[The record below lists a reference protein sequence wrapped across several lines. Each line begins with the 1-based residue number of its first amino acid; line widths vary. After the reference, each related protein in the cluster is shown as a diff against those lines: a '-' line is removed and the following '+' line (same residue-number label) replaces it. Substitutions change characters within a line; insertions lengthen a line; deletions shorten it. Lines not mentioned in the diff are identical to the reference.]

1 VILFEEVK
9 YMNDRFWKIVSRV
22 IVVILGSSLGYYLL
36 PFIWRLLNINIQVFY
51 NPIVNLVLGAIILYL
66 IYWLTQPLLLR
77 SIRNVEKDLRKLSIE
92 KVIIS
97 GLGVIL
103 GLVLAWLIN
112 IPLVAIGW
120 PFISNILPIVVT
132 IVLGLS
138 GFYIFSNKSAE
149 IMDLATRLPQVRRT
163 EVTDGKSTVDP
174 QATAVETGT
183 ATAEVSTQDRYTEA
197 LLAMKPAAVD
207 DYQPYKILDTS
218 VIIDGRILDVLKAG
232 FIEGVIVVPNFV
244 LKELQYIADSADSV
258 KRVRGRRGL
267 DILNQIQA
275 LDDVTVDFYAGD
287 FEDESEVDLKLL
299 LLAKEV
305 NGVVVT
311 NDYNLNKV
319 SQFHKIKVL
328 NINELANSLKSVVI
342 PGEMLTVHIVKAG
355 TERQQGVAYMD
366 DGTMIVVEEGK
377 HHIDESLRV
386 EITSAIQTNAGRM
399 VFAKIAD

>member
-1 VILFEEVK
+1 
-9 YMNDRFWKIVSRV
+9 MNKMNERFWKILSRV
-22 IVVILGSSLGYYLL
+22 LTVILGSSIGYYVLPLL
-36 PFIWRLLNINIQVFY
+36 WDMININFSFFY
-51 NPIVNLVLGAIILYL
+51 YPLFNIVLGAIILFL
-66 IYWLTQPLLLR
+66 IYGLTQPLLMR
-77 SIRNVEKDLRKLSIE
+77 FIHNIERDMRQLSIE
-92 KVIIS
+92 KVLVSAI
-97 GLGVIL
+97 GVII

-120 PFISNILPIVVT
+120 PFISNILPIVLT
-132 IVLGLS
+132 IVLGVL

-149 IMDLATRLPQVRRT
+149 IMEMLTRIPQGRRSESMDTAITEDVQSDEETHESDLSTHSEGLDMY
-163 EVTDGKSTVDP
+163 TD
-174 QATAVETGT
+174 
-183 ATAEVSTQDRYTEA
+183 A
-197 LLAMKPAAVD
+197 LLSLRQAAD
-207 DYQPYKILDTS
+207 EAYQPYKILDTS

-244 LKELQYIADSADSV
+244 LKELQYIADSADSL

-275 LDDVTVDFYAGD
+275 LDDVIVDFYAGD
-287 FEDESEVDLKLL
+287 FGDEPEVDLKLL
-299 LLAKEV
+299 RLAKLV
-305 NGVVVT
+305 DGVVVT

-328 NINELANSLKSVVI
+328 NINELANSVKSVVI
-342 PGEMLTVHIVKAG
+342 PGETISVHIVKAG

-377 HHIDESLRV
+377 HHIDETLSV

>member
-1 VILFEEVK
+1 
-9 YMNDRFWKIVSRV
+9 MNERFWKILSRV
-22 IVVILGSSLGYYLL
+22 LTVILGSSIGYYVLPLL
-36 PFIWRLLNINIQVFY
+36 WDMININFSFFY
-51 NPIVNLVLGAIILYL
+51 YPLFNIVLGAIILFL
-66 IYWLTQPLLLR
+66 IYGLTQPLLMR
-77 SIRNVEKDLRKLSIE
+77 FIHNIERDMRQLSIE
-92 KVIIS
+92 KVLVSAI
-97 GLGVIL
+97 GVII

-120 PFISNILPIVVT
+120 PFISNILPIVLT
-132 IVLGLS
+132 IVLGVL

-149 IMDLATRLPQVRRT
+149 IMEMLTRIPQGRRSESMDTAITEDVQSDEETHESDLSTHSEGLDMY
-163 EVTDGKSTVDP
+163 TD
-174 QATAVETGT
+174 
-183 ATAEVSTQDRYTEA
+183 A
-197 LLAMKPAAVD
+197 LLSLRQAAD
-207 DYQPYKILDTS
+207 EAYQPYKILDTS

-244 LKELQYIADSADSV
+244 LKELQYIADSADSL

-275 LDDVTVDFYAGD
+275 LDDVIVDFYAGD
-287 FEDESEVDLKLL
+287 FDDEPEVDLKLL
-299 LLAKEV
+299 RLAKLV
-305 NGVVVT
+305 DGVVVT

-328 NINELANSLKSVVI
+328 NINELANSVKSVVI
-342 PGEMLTVHIVKAG
+342 PGETISVHIVKAG

-377 HHIDESLRV
+377 HHIDETLSV

>member
-1 VILFEEVK
+1 
-9 YMNDRFWKIVSRV
+9 MNERFWKILSRV
-22 IVVILGSSLGYYLL
+22 LIVILGSSIGYYVLPLL
-36 PFIWRLLNINIQVFY
+36 WDMININISFFY
-51 NPIVNLVLGAIILYL
+51 YPLFNIVLGAIILFL
-66 IYWLTQPLLLR
+66 IYGLTQPLLMR
-77 SIRNVEKDLRKLSIE
+77 FFRNIERDMRQLSIE
-92 KVIIS
+92 KVLVS
-97 GLGVIL
+97 AVGVII

-120 PFISNILPIVVT
+120 PFISNILPIVLT
-132 IVLGLS
+132 IVLGVL

-149 IMDLATRLPQVRRT
+149 IMEMLTRFPQVRRSEST
-163 EVTDGKSTVDP
+163 NTAIAEDVQSDKETQESNISTPSEGLDIYTD
-174 QATAVETGT
+174 
-183 ATAEVSTQDRYTEA
+183 A
-197 LLAMKPAAVD
+197 LLSLRQAAD
-207 DYQPYKILDTS
+207 EAYQPYKILDTS

-244 LKELQYIADSADSV
+244 LKELQYIADSADSL

-275 LDDVTVDFYAGD
+275 LDDVVVDFYAGD
-287 FEDESEVDLKLL
+287 FDDESEVDLKLL
-299 LLAKEV
+299 RLAKLV
-305 NGVVVT
+305 DGVVVT

-342 PGEMLTVHIVKAG
+342 PGETISVHIVKAG

-377 HHIDESLRV
+377 HHIDETLSV

>member
-1 VILFEEVK
+1 
-9 YMNDRFWKIVSRV
+9 MNERFWKILSRV
-22 IVVILGSSLGYYLL
+22 LIVILGSSIGYYVLPLL
-36 PFIWRLLNINIQVFY
+36 WDMVNINISFFY
-51 NPIVNLVLGAIILYL
+51 HPLFNIVLGAIILFL
-66 IYWLTQPLLLR
+66 IYGLTQPLLMR
-77 SIRNVEKDLRKLSIE
+77 FIRNIERDMRQLSIE
-92 KVIIS
+92 KVLVS
-97 GLGVIL
+97 AVGVII

-120 PFISNILPIVVT
+120 PFISNILPIVLT
-132 IVLGLS
+132 IVLGVL

-149 IMDLATRLPQVRRT
+149 IMEMLTRFPQVRRSESTDTAIT
-163 EVTDGKSTVDP
+163 EDMQSDKEAHESDLSTHSEGLDMYTD
-174 QATAVETGT
+174 
-183 ATAEVSTQDRYTEA
+183 A
-197 LLAMKPAAVD
+197 LLSLRQAAD
-207 DYQPYKILDTS
+207 EAYQPYKILDTS

-244 LKELQYIADSADSV
+244 LKELQYIADSADSL

-275 LDDVTVDFYAGD
+275 LDDVIVDFYAGD
-287 FEDESEVDLKLL
+287 FDDESEVDLKLL
-299 LLAKEV
+299 RLAKLV
-305 NGVVVT
+305 DGVVVT

-342 PGEMLTVHIVKAG
+342 PGETISVHIVKAG

-377 HHIDESLRV
+377 HHIDETLSV

>member
-1 VILFEEVK
+1 
-9 YMNDRFWKIVSRV
+9 MNERFWKILSRV
-22 IVVILGSSLGYYLL
+22 LIVILGSSIGYYVLPLL
-36 PFIWRLLNINIQVFY
+36 WDMVNINISFFY
-51 NPIVNLVLGAIILYL
+51 HPLFNIVLGAIILFL
-66 IYWLTQPLLLR
+66 IYGLTQPLLIR
-77 SIRNVEKDLRKLSIE
+77 FIRNIERDMRQLSIE
-92 KVIIS
+92 KVLVS
-97 GLGVIL
+97 AVGVII

-120 PFISNILPIVVT
+120 PFISNILPIVLT
-132 IVLGLS
+132 IVLGVL

-149 IMDLATRLPQVRRT
+149 IMEMLTRFPQVRRSESTDTAIT
-163 EVTDGKSTVDP
+163 EDVQSDKETHESDLSTHSEGHDMYTD
-174 QATAVETGT
+174 
-183 ATAEVSTQDRYTEA
+183 A
-197 LLAMKPAAVD
+197 LLSLRQAAD
-207 DYQPYKILDTS
+207 EAYQPYKILDTS

-244 LKELQYIADSADSV
+244 LKELQYIADSADSL

-275 LDDVTVDFYAGD
+275 LDDVIVDFYAGD
-287 FEDESEVDLKLL
+287 FDDESEVDLKLL
-299 LLAKEV
+299 RLAKLV
-305 NGVVVT
+305 DGVVVT

-342 PGEMLTVHIVKAG
+342 PGETISVHIVKAG

-377 HHIDESLRV
+377 HHIDETLSV

>member
-1 VILFEEVK
+1 
-9 YMNDRFWKIVSRV
+9 MNKMNERFWKILSRV
-22 IVVILGSSLGYYLL
+22 LIVILGSSIGYYVLPLL
-36 PFIWRLLNINIQVFY
+36 WDMVNINISFFY
-51 NPIVNLVLGAIILYL
+51 QPLFNIVLGAIILFL
-66 IYWLTQPLLLR
+66 IYGLTQPLLMR
-77 SIRNVEKDLRKLSIE
+77 FIRNIERDMRQLSIE
-92 KVIIS
+92 KVLVS
-97 GLGVIL
+97 AVGVII

-120 PFISNILPIVVT
+120 PFISNILPIVLT
-132 IVLGLS
+132 IVLGVL

-149 IMDLATRLPQVRRT
+149 IMEMLTRFPQVRRS
-163 EVTDGKSTVDP
+163 ESTDTAITDDTQSDKEAHESDLSTHSEGHDM
-174 QATAVETGT
+174 
-183 ATAEVSTQDRYTEA
+183 YTDA
-197 LLAMKPAAVD
+197 LLSLRQAAD
-207 DYQPYKILDTS
+207 EAYQPYKILDTS

-244 LKELQYIADSADSV
+244 LKELQYIADSADSL

-275 LDDVTVDFYAGD
+275 LDDVIVDFYAGD
-287 FEDESEVDLKLL
+287 FDDESEVDLKLL
-299 LLAKEV
+299 RLAKLV
-305 NGVVVT
+305 DGVVVT

-342 PGEMLTVHIVKAG
+342 PGETISVHIVKAG

-377 HHIDESLRV
+377 HHIDETLSV

>member
-1 VILFEEVK
+1 
-9 YMNDRFWKIVSRV
+9 MNERFWKILSRV
-22 IVVILGSSLGYYLL
+22 LIVILGSSIGYYVLPLL
-36 PFIWRLLNINIQVFY
+36 WDMVNINISFFY
-51 NPIVNLVLGAIILYL
+51 HPLFNIVLGAIILFL
-66 IYWLTQPLLLR
+66 IYGLTQPLLMR
-77 SIRNVEKDLRKLSIE
+77 FIRNIERDMRQLSIE
-92 KVIIS
+92 KVLVSAI
-97 GLGVIL
+97 GVII

-120 PFISNILPIVVT
+120 PFISNILPIVLT
-132 IVLGLS
+132 IVLGVL

-149 IMDLATRLPQVRRT
+149 IMEMLTRFPQVRRSESTDTAIT
-163 EVTDGKSTVDP
+163 EDMQSDKEAHESDLSTHSEGLDMYTD
-174 QATAVETGT
+174 
-183 ATAEVSTQDRYTEA
+183 A
-197 LLAMKPAAVD
+197 LLSLRQAAD
-207 DYQPYKILDTS
+207 EAYQPYKILDTS

-244 LKELQYIADSADSV
+244 LKELQYIADSADSL

-275 LDDVTVDFYAGD
+275 LDDVIVDFYAGD
-287 FEDESEVDLKLL
+287 FDDESEVDLKLL
-299 LLAKEV
+299 RLAKLV
-305 NGVVVT
+305 DGVVVT

-342 PGEMLTVHIVKAG
+342 PGETISVHIVKAG

-377 HHIDESLRV
+377 HHIDETLSV

>member
-1 VILFEEVK
+1 
-9 YMNDRFWKIVSRV
+9 MNKMNERFWKILSRV
-22 IVVILGSSLGYYLL
+22 LIVILGSSIGYYVLPLL
-36 PFIWRLLNINIQVFY
+36 WDMVNINISFFY
-51 NPIVNLVLGAIILYL
+51 HPLFNIVLGAIILFL
-66 IYWLTQPLLLR
+66 IYGLTQPLLMR
-77 SIRNVEKDLRKLSIE
+77 FIRNIERDMRQLSIE
-92 KVIIS
+92 KVLVS
-97 GLGVIL
+97 AVGVII

-120 PFISNILPIVVT
+120 PFISNILPIVLT
-132 IVLGLS
+132 IVLGVL

-149 IMDLATRLPQVRRT
+149 IMEMLTRFPQVRRS
-163 EVTDGKSTVDP
+163 ESTDTAITDDTQSDKEAHESDLSTHSEGHDM
-174 QATAVETGT
+174 
-183 ATAEVSTQDRYTEA
+183 YTDA
-197 LLAMKPAAVD
+197 LLSLRQAAD
-207 DYQPYKILDTS
+207 EAYQPYKILDTS

-244 LKELQYIADSADSV
+244 LKELQYIADSADSL

-275 LDDVTVDFYAGD
+275 LDDVVVDFYAGD
-287 FEDESEVDLKLL
+287 FDDESEVDLKLL
-299 LLAKEV
+299 RLAKLV
-305 NGVVVT
+305 DGVVVT

-342 PGEMLTVHIVKAG
+342 PGETISVHIVKAG

-377 HHIDESLRV
+377 HHIDETLSV

>member
-1 VILFEEVK
+1 
-9 YMNDRFWKIVSRV
+9 MNERFWKILSRV
-22 IVVILGSSLGYYLL
+22 LIVILGSSIGYYVLPLL
-36 PFIWRLLNINIQVFY
+36 WDMVNINISFFY
-51 NPIVNLVLGAIILYL
+51 HPLFNIVLGAIILFL
-66 IYWLTQPLLLR
+66 IYGLTQPLLMR
-77 SIRNVEKDLRKLSIE
+77 FIRNIERDMRQLSIE
-92 KVIIS
+92 KVLVS
-97 GLGVIL
+97 AVGVII

-120 PFISNILPIVVT
+120 PFISNILPIVLT
-132 IVLGLS
+132 IVLGVL

-149 IMDLATRLPQVRRT
+149 IMEMITRFPQVRRSESTDTAIT
-163 EVTDGKSTVDP
+163 EDVQSDKETHESDLSTHSEGLDMYTD
-174 QATAVETGT
+174 
-183 ATAEVSTQDRYTEA
+183 A
-197 LLAMKPAAVD
+197 LLSLRQAAD
-207 DYQPYKILDTS
+207 EAYQPYKILDTS

-244 LKELQYIADSADSV
+244 LKELQYIADSADSL

-275 LDDVTVDFYAGD
+275 LDDVIVDFYAGD
-287 FEDESEVDLKLL
+287 FDDESEVDLKLL
-299 LLAKEV
+299 RLAKLV
-305 NGVVVT
+305 DGVVVT

-342 PGEMLTVHIVKAG
+342 PGETISVHIVKAG

-377 HHIDESLRV
+377 HHIDETLSV

>member
-1 VILFEEVK
+1 
-9 YMNDRFWKIVSRV
+9 MNERFWKILSRV
-22 IVVILGSSLGYYLL
+22 LIVILGSSIGYYVLPLL
-36 PFIWRLLNINIQVFY
+36 WDMININISFFY
-51 NPIVNLVLGAIILYL
+51 HPLFNIVLGAIILFL
-66 IYWLTQPLLLR
+66 IYGLTQPLLMR
-77 SIRNVEKDLRKLSIE
+77 FIRNIERDMRQLSIE
-92 KVIIS
+92 KVLVS
-97 GLGVIL
+97 AVGVII

-120 PFISNILPIVVT
+120 PFISNILPIVLT
-132 IVLGLS
+132 IVLGVL

-149 IMDLATRLPQVRRT
+149 IMEMLTRFPQVRRS
-163 EVTDGKSTVDP
+163 ESTDTAITDDTQSDKEAHESDLSTHSEGHDM
-174 QATAVETGT
+174 
-183 ATAEVSTQDRYTEA
+183 YTDA
-197 LLAMKPAAVD
+197 LLSLRQAAD
-207 DYQPYKILDTS
+207 EAYQPYKILDTS

-244 LKELQYIADSADSV
+244 LKELQYIADSADSL

-275 LDDVTVDFYAGD
+275 LDDVVVDFYAGD
-287 FEDESEVDLKLL
+287 FDDESEVDLKLL
-299 LLAKEV
+299 RLAKLV
-305 NGVVVT
+305 DGVVVT

-342 PGEMLTVHIVKAG
+342 PGETISVHIVKAG

-377 HHIDESLRV
+377 HHIDETLSV

>member
-1 VILFEEVK
+1 
-9 YMNDRFWKIVSRV
+9 MNKMNERFWKILSRV
-22 IVVILGSSLGYYLL
+22 LTVILGSSIGYYVLPLL
-36 PFIWRLLNINIQVFY
+36 WDMININISFFY
-51 NPIVNLVLGAIILYL
+51 SPLFNIVLGAIILFL
-66 IYWLTQPLLLR
+66 IYGLTQPLLMR
-77 SIRNVEKDLRKLSIE
+77 FIRNIERDMRQLSIE
-92 KVIIS
+92 KVLVS
-97 GLGVIL
+97 AVGVII

-120 PFISNILPIVVT
+120 PFISNILPIVLT
-132 IVLGLS
+132 IVLGVL
-138 GFYIFSNKSAE
+138 GFYIFSNKSVE
-149 IMDLATRLPQVRRT
+149 IMEMLTRFPQVRRSESADTAIT
-163 EVTDGKSTVDP
+163 EDVQLDKETRESDLSTHSEDL
-174 QATAVETGT
+174 
-183 ATAEVSTQDRYTEA
+183 DMYMDA
-197 LLAMKPAAVD
+197 LLSLRQAAD
-207 DYQPYKILDTS
+207 EAYQPYKILDTS

-244 LKELQYIADSADSV
+244 LKELQYIADSADSL

-275 LDDVTVDFYAGD
+275 LDDVIVDFYTGD
-287 FEDESEVDLKLL
+287 FDDEPEVDLKLL
-299 LLAKEV
+299 RLAKLV
-305 NGVVVT
+305 DGVVVT

-328 NINELANSLKSVVI
+328 NINELANSVKSVVI
-342 PGEMLTVHIVKAG
+342 PGETISVHIVKAG

-377 HHIDESLRV
+377 HHIDETLSV

>member
-1 VILFEEVK
+1 L
-9 YMNDRFWKIVSRV
+9 SRV
-22 IVVILGSSLGYYLL
+22 LIVILGSSIGYYVLPLL
-36 PFIWRLLNINIQVFY
+36 WDMININISFFY
-51 NPIVNLVLGAIILYL
+51 YPLFNIVLGAIILFL
-66 IYWLTQPLLLR
+66 IYGLTQPLLMR
-77 SIRNVEKDLRKLSIE
+77 FIRNIERDMRQLSIE
-92 KVIIS
+92 KVLVSAI
-97 GLGVIL
+97 GVII

-120 PFISNILPIVVT
+120 PFISNILPIVLT
-132 IVLGLS
+132 IVLGVL

-149 IMDLATRLPQVRRT
+149 IMEMLTRFPQVRRSESTDTAIT
-163 EVTDGKSTVDP
+163 EDMQSDKEAHESDLSTHSEGLDMYTD
-174 QATAVETGT
+174 
-183 ATAEVSTQDRYTEA
+183 A
-197 LLAMKPAAVD
+197 LLSLRQAAD
-207 DYQPYKILDTS
+207 EAYQPYKILDTS

-244 LKELQYIADSADSV
+244 LKELQYIADSADSL

-275 LDDVTVDFYAGD
+275 LDDVIVDFYAGD
-287 FEDESEVDLKLL
+287 FDDESEVDLKLL
-299 LLAKEV
+299 RLAKLV
-305 NGVVVT
+305 DGVVVT

-342 PGEMLTVHIVKAG
+342 PGETISVHIVKAG

-377 HHIDESLRV
+377 HHIDETLSV

>member
-1 VILFEEVK
+1 
-9 YMNDRFWKIVSRV
+9 MNDRFWKIVSRV

-66 IYWLTQPLLLR
+66 IYWLIQPLLLR

-120 PFISNILPIVVT
+120 PFISNILPIIVT

-163 EVTDGKSTVDP
+163 EVTDGRSTVDP

-299 LLAKEV
+299 LLAKVV

>member
-1 VILFEEVK
+1 
-9 YMNDRFWKIVSRV
+9 MNERFWKILSRV
-22 IVVILGSSLGYYLL
+22 LIVILGSSIGYYVLPLL
-36 PFIWRLLNINIQVFY
+36 WDMININISFFY
-51 NPIVNLVLGAIILYL
+51 HPLFNIVLGAIILFL
-66 IYWLTQPLLLR
+66 IYGLTQPLLMR
-77 SIRNVEKDLRKLSIE
+77 FIRNIERDMRQLSIE
-92 KVIIS
+92 KVLVS
-97 GLGVIL
+97 AVGVII

-120 PFISNILPIVVT
+120 PFISNILPIVLT
-132 IVLGLS
+132 IVLGVL

-149 IMDLATRLPQVRRT
+149 IMEMLTRFPQVRRS
-163 EVTDGKSTVDP
+163 ESTDTVITDDTQSDKEAYESDLSTHSEGLDM
-174 QATAVETGT
+174 
-183 ATAEVSTQDRYTEA
+183 YTDA
-197 LLAMKPAAVD
+197 LLSLRQAAD
-207 DYQPYKILDTS
+207 EAYQPYKILDTS

-244 LKELQYIADSADSV
+244 LKELQYIADSADSL

-275 LDDVTVDFYAGD
+275 LDDVIVDFYAGD
-287 FEDESEVDLKLL
+287 FDDESEVDLKLL
-299 LLAKEV
+299 RLAKLV
-305 NGVVVT
+305 DGVVVT

-342 PGEMLTVHIVKAG
+342 PGETIPVHIVKAG

-377 HHIDESLRV
+377 HHIDETLSV

>member
-1 VILFEEVK
+1 
-9 YMNDRFWKIVSRV
+9 MNKMNERFWKILSRV
-22 IVVILGSSLGYYLL
+22 LIVILGSSIGYYVLPLL
-36 PFIWRLLNINIQVFY
+36 WDMVNINISFFY
-51 NPIVNLVLGAIILYL
+51 QPLFNIVLGAIILFL
-66 IYWLTQPLLLR
+66 IYGLTQPLLMR
-77 SIRNVEKDLRKLSIE
+77 FIRNIERDMRQLSIE
-92 KVIIS
+92 KVLVS
-97 GLGVIL
+97 AVGVII

-120 PFISNILPIVVT
+120 PFISNILPIVLT
-132 IVLGLS
+132 IVLGVL

-149 IMDLATRLPQVRRT
+149 IMEMLTRFPQVRRSESTDTAIT
-163 EVTDGKSTVDP
+163 EDMQSDKEAHESDLSTHSEGLDMYTD
-174 QATAVETGT
+174 
-183 ATAEVSTQDRYTEA
+183 A
-197 LLAMKPAAVD
+197 LLSLRQAAD
-207 DYQPYKILDTS
+207 EAYQPYKILDTS

-244 LKELQYIADSADSV
+244 LKELQYIADSADSL

-275 LDDVTVDFYAGD
+275 LDDVVVDFYAGD
-287 FEDESEVDLKLL
+287 FDDESEVDLKLL
-299 LLAKEV
+299 RLAKLV
-305 NGVVVT
+305 DGVVVT

-342 PGEMLTVHIVKAG
+342 PGETISVHIVKAG

-377 HHIDESLRV
+377 HHIDETLSV

>member
-1 VILFEEVK
+1 
-9 YMNDRFWKIVSRV
+9 MNERFWKILSRV
-22 IVVILGSSLGYYLL
+22 LIVILGSSIGYYVLPLL
-36 PFIWRLLNINIQVFY
+36 WDMVNINISFFY
-51 NPIVNLVLGAIILYL
+51 HPLFNIVLGAIILFL
-66 IYWLTQPLLLR
+66 IYGLTQPLLMR
-77 SIRNVEKDLRKLSIE
+77 FIRNIERDMRQLSIE
-92 KVIIS
+92 KVLVS
-97 GLGVIL
+97 AVGVII

-120 PFISNILPIVVT
+120 PFISNILPIVLT
-132 IVLGLS
+132 IVLGVL

-149 IMDLATRLPQVRRT
+149 IMEMLTRFPQVRRS
-163 EVTDGKSTVDP
+163 ESTDTAITDDTQSDKEAHESDLSTHSEGHDM
-174 QATAVETGT
+174 
-183 ATAEVSTQDRYTEA
+183 YTDA
-197 LLAMKPAAVD
+197 LLSLRQAAD
-207 DYQPYKILDTS
+207 EAYQPYKILDTS

-244 LKELQYIADSADSV
+244 LKELQYIADSADSL

-275 LDDVTVDFYAGD
+275 LDDVVVDFYAGD
-287 FEDESEVDLKLL
+287 FDDESEVDLKLL
-299 LLAKEV
+299 RLAKLV
-305 NGVVVT
+305 DGVVVT

-342 PGEMLTVHIVKAG
+342 PGEMISVHIVKAG

-377 HHIDESLRV
+377 HHIDETLSV

>member
-1 VILFEEVK
+1 
-9 YMNDRFWKIVSRV
+9 M
-22 IVVILGSSLGYYLL
+22 
-36 PFIWRLLNINIQVFY
+36 LNINLGFVY
-51 NPIVNLVLGAIILYL
+51 NPLFNIILGAIILFL
-66 IYWLTQPLLLR
+66 IYGLTQPLLMR
-77 SIRNVEKDLRKLSIE
+77 FISNIEREMRQLSIE
-92 KVIIS
+92 KVLVS
-97 GLGVIL
+97 AVGVIL

-120 PFISNILPIVVT
+120 PFISNILPIVLT
-132 IVLGLS
+132 IVLGVL

-149 IMDLATRLPQVRRT
+149 IMEKLTQLPQVRRT
-163 EVTDGKSTVDP
+163 ESTGGNAQENAAVKDEHESETLAKSKGHDMYTD
-174 QATAVETGT
+174 
-183 ATAEVSTQDRYTEA
+183 A
-197 LLAMKPAAVD
+197 LLSLREGALDA
-207 DYQPYKILDTS
+207 YQPYKILDTS

-232 FIEGVIVVPNFV
+232 FIEGIIVVPNFV
-244 LKELQYIADSADSV
+244 LKELQYIADSADSL

-275 LDDVTVDFYAGD
+275 LDDVVIDFYAGD

-299 LLAKEV
+299 RLAKLV
-305 NGVVVT
+305 DGMVVT

-342 PGEMLTVHIVKAG
+342 PGETISVHIVKSG

-377 HHIDESLRV
+377 HHIDETLTV

>member
-1 VILFEEVK
+1 
-9 YMNDRFWKIVSRV
+9 MNKMNERFWKILSRV
-22 IVVILGSSLGYYLL
+22 LIVILGSSIGYYVLPLL
-36 PFIWRLLNINIQVFY
+36 WDVININISFFY
-51 NPIVNLVLGAIILYL
+51 SPLFNIVLGAIILFL
-66 IYWLTQPLLLR
+66 IYGLTQPLLMR
-77 SIRNVEKDLRKLSIE
+77 FIRNIERDMRQLSIE
-92 KVIIS
+92 KVLVSAI
-97 GLGVIL
+97 GVII

-120 PFISNILPIVVT
+120 PFISNILPIVLT
-132 IVLGLS
+132 IVLGVL

-149 IMDLATRLPQVRRT
+149 IMEMLTHFPQVRRSESTDTAIT
-163 EVTDGKSTVDP
+163 EDVQSDKVAHESDLSTHSEGLDMYTD
-174 QATAVETGT
+174 
-183 ATAEVSTQDRYTEA
+183 A
-197 LLAMKPAAVD
+197 LLSLRQAAD
-207 DYQPYKILDTS
+207 EAYQPYKILDTS

-244 LKELQYIADSADSV
+244 LKELQYIADSADSL

-275 LDDVTVDFYAGD
+275 LDDVIVDFYAGD
-287 FEDESEVDLKLL
+287 FDDESEVDLKLL
-299 LLAKEV
+299 RLAKLV
-305 NGVVVT
+305 DGVVVT

-342 PGEMLTVHIVKAG
+342 PGETISVHIVKAG

-377 HHIDESLRV
+377 HHIDETLSV

>member
-1 VILFEEVK
+1 
-9 YMNDRFWKIVSRV
+9 MNERFWKILSRV
-22 IVVILGSSLGYYLL
+22 LTVILGSSIGYYVLPLL
-36 PFIWRLLNINIQVFY
+36 WDMISINISFFY
-51 NPIVNLVLGAIILYL
+51 SPLFNIVLGAIILFL
-66 IYWLTQPLLLR
+66 IYGLTQPLLMR
-77 SIRNVEKDLRKLSIE
+77 FIRNIERDMRQLSIE
-92 KVIIS
+92 KVLVS
-97 GLGVIL
+97 AVGVII

-120 PFISNILPIVVT
+120 PFISNILPIVLT
-132 IVLGLS
+132 IVLGVL
-138 GFYIFSNKSAE
+138 GFYIFSNKSVE
-149 IMDLATRLPQVRRT
+149 IMEMLTRFPQVRRSESADTAIT
-163 EVTDGKSTVDP
+163 EDVKLDKETRESDLSTHSEDLDMYTD
-174 QATAVETGT
+174 
-183 ATAEVSTQDRYTEA
+183 A
-197 LLAMKPAAVD
+197 LLSLRQAAD
-207 DYQPYKILDTS
+207 EAYQPYKILDTS

-244 LKELQYIADSADSV
+244 LKELQYIADSADSL

-275 LDDVTVDFYAGD
+275 LDDVVVDFYAGD
-287 FEDESEVDLKLL
+287 FDDESEVDLKLL
-299 LLAKEV
+299 RLAKLV
-305 NGVVVT
+305 DGVVVT

-342 PGEMLTVHIVKAG
+342 PGETISVHIVKAG

-377 HHIDESLRV
+377 HHIDETLSV

>member
-1 VILFEEVK
+1 
-9 YMNDRFWKIVSRV
+9 MNERFWKILSRV
-22 IVVILGSSLGYYLL
+22 LIVILGSSIGYYVFPLL
-36 PFIWRLLNINIQVFY
+36 WDMININISFFY
-51 NPIVNLVLGAIILYL
+51 YPLFNIVLGAIILFL
-66 IYWLTQPLLLR
+66 IYGLTQPLLMR
-77 SIRNVEKDLRKLSIE
+77 FIRNIERDMRQLSIE
-92 KVIIS
+92 KVLVS
-97 GLGVIL
+97 AVGVII

-120 PFISNILPIVVT
+120 PFISNILPIVLT
-132 IVLGLS
+132 IVLGVL

-149 IMDLATRLPQVRRT
+149 IMEMLTHFPQVRRS
-163 EVTDGKSTVDP
+163 ESTDTAISEDVQSDKETHESDLSTHSEGHDM
-174 QATAVETGT
+174 
-183 ATAEVSTQDRYTEA
+183 YTDA
-197 LLAMKPAAVD
+197 LLSLRQAAD
-207 DYQPYKILDTS
+207 EAYQPYKILDTS

-244 LKELQYIADSADSV
+244 LKELQYIADSADSL

-275 LDDVTVDFYAGD
+275 LDDVIVDFYAGD
-287 FEDESEVDLKLL
+287 FDDESEVDLKLL
-299 LLAKEV
+299 RLAKLV
-305 NGVVVT
+305 DGVVVT

-342 PGEMLTVHIVKAG
+342 PGETISVHIVKAG

-377 HHIDESLRV
+377 HHIDETLSV

>member
-1 VILFEEVK
+1 
-9 YMNDRFWKIVSRV
+9 MNERFWKILSRV
-22 IVVILGSSLGYYLL
+22 LIVILGSSIGYYVLPLL
-36 PFIWRLLNINIQVFY
+36 WDMINININFFY
-51 NPIVNLVLGAIILYL
+51 YPLFNIVLGAIILFL
-66 IYWLTQPLLLR
+66 IYGLTQPLLMR
-77 SIRNVEKDLRKLSIE
+77 FFRNIERDMRQLSIE
-92 KVIIS
+92 KLLVSAVGVII
-97 GLGVIL
+97 

-120 PFISNILPIVVT
+120 PFISNILPIVLT
-132 IVLGLS
+132 IVLGVL

-149 IMDLATRLPQVRRT
+149 IMEMLTRFPQVRRSEST
-163 EVTDGKSTVDP
+163 NTAIAEDVQSDKETQESNISTPSEGLDIYTD
-174 QATAVETGT
+174 
-183 ATAEVSTQDRYTEA
+183 A
-197 LLAMKPAAVD
+197 LLSLRQAAD
-207 DYQPYKILDTS
+207 EAYQPYKILDTS

-244 LKELQYIADSADSV
+244 LKELQYIADSADSL

-275 LDDVTVDFYAGD
+275 LDDVVVDFYAGD
-287 FEDESEVDLKLL
+287 FDDESEVDLKLL
-299 LLAKEV
+299 RLAKLV
-305 NGVVVT
+305 DGVVVT

-342 PGEMLTVHIVKAG
+342 PGETISVHIVKAG

-377 HHIDESLRV
+377 HHIDETLSV

>member
-1 VILFEEVK
+1 
-9 YMNDRFWKIVSRV
+9 MNERFWKILSRV
-22 IVVILGSSLGYYLL
+22 LIVILGSSIGYYVLPLL
-36 PFIWRLLNINIQVFY
+36 WDMININISFFY
-51 NPIVNLVLGAIILYL
+51 YPLFNIVLGAIILFL
-66 IYWLTQPLLLR
+66 IYGLTQPLLMR
-77 SIRNVEKDLRKLSIE
+77 FFRNIERDMRQLSIE
-92 KVIIS
+92 KVLVS
-97 GLGVIL
+97 AVGVII

-120 PFISNILPIVVT
+120 PFISNILPIVLT
-132 IVLGLS
+132 IVLGVL
-138 GFYIFSNKSAE
+138 GFYIFSNKSVE
-149 IMDLATRLPQVRRT
+149 IMEMLTHFPQVRRS
-163 EVTDGKSTVDP
+163 ESTDTANAEDVQLDKETRESDLSTHSEGLDM
-174 QATAVETGT
+174 
-183 ATAEVSTQDRYTEA
+183 YTDA
-197 LLAMKPAAVD
+197 LLSLRQAAD
-207 DYQPYKILDTS
+207 EAYQPYKILDTS

-244 LKELQYIADSADSV
+244 LKELQYIADSADSL

-275 LDDVTVDFYAGD
+275 LDDVVADFYAGD
-287 FEDESEVDLKLL
+287 FDDESEVDLKLL
-299 LLAKEV
+299 RLAKLV
-305 NGVVVT
+305 DGVVVT

-342 PGEMLTVHIVKAG
+342 PGETISVHIVKAG

-377 HHIDESLRV
+377 HHIDETLSV

>member
-1 VILFEEVK
+1 
-9 YMNDRFWKIVSRV
+9 MNERFWKILSRV
-22 IVVILGSSLGYYLL
+22 LTVILGSSIGYYVLPLL
-36 PFIWRLLNINIQVFY
+36 WDMISINISFFY
-51 NPIVNLVLGAIILYL
+51 SPLFNIVLGAIILFL
-66 IYWLTQPLLLR
+66 IYGLTQPLLMR
-77 SIRNVEKDLRKLSIE
+77 FIRNIERDMRQLSIE
-92 KVIIS
+92 KVLVSAI
-97 GLGVIL
+97 GVII

-120 PFISNILPIVVT
+120 PFISNILPIVLT
-132 IVLGLS
+132 IVLGVL
-138 GFYIFSNKSAE
+138 GFYIFSNKSVE
-149 IMDLATRLPQVRRT
+149 IMEMLTRFPQVRRSESADTAIT
-163 EVTDGKSTVDP
+163 EDVQLDKETRESDLSTHSEDLDIYTD
-174 QATAVETGT
+174 
-183 ATAEVSTQDRYTEA
+183 A
-197 LLAMKPAAVD
+197 LLSLRQAAD
-207 DYQPYKILDTS
+207 EAYQPYKILDTS

-244 LKELQYIADSADSV
+244 LKELQYIADSADSL

-275 LDDVTVDFYAGD
+275 LDDVIVDFYAGD
-287 FEDESEVDLKLL
+287 FDDEPEVDLKLL
-299 LLAKEV
+299 RLAKLV
-305 NGVVVT
+305 DGVVVT

-328 NINELANSLKSVVI
+328 NINELANSVKSVVI
-342 PGEMLTVHIVKAG
+342 PGETISVHIVKAG

-377 HHIDESLRV
+377 HHIDETLSV

>member
-1 VILFEEVK
+1 
-9 YMNDRFWKIVSRV
+9 MNKMNERFWKILSRV
-22 IVVILGSSLGYYLL
+22 LIVILGSSIGYYVLPLL
-36 PFIWRLLNINIQVFY
+36 WDMININISFFY
-51 NPIVNLVLGAIILYL
+51 YPLFNIVLGAIILFL
-66 IYWLTQPLLLR
+66 IYGLTQPLLMR
-77 SIRNVEKDLRKLSIE
+77 FIRNIERDMRQLSIE
-92 KVIIS
+92 KVLVSAI
-97 GLGVIL
+97 GVII

-120 PFISNILPIVVT
+120 PFISNILPIVLT
-132 IVLGLS
+132 IVLGVL

-149 IMDLATRLPQVRRT
+149 IMEMLTRFPQVRRS
-163 EVTDGKSTVDP
+163 ESTDTVITDDTQSDKEAYESDLSTHSEGLDM
-174 QATAVETGT
+174 
-183 ATAEVSTQDRYTEA
+183 YTDA
-197 LLAMKPAAVD
+197 LLSLRQSADEA
-207 DYQPYKILDTS
+207 YQPYKILDTS

-244 LKELQYIADSADSV
+244 LKELQYIADSADSL

-275 LDDVTVDFYAGD
+275 LDDVIVDFYAGD
-287 FEDESEVDLKLL
+287 FDDESEVDLKLL
-299 LLAKEV
+299 RLAKLV
-305 NGVVVT
+305 DGVVVT

-342 PGEMLTVHIVKAG
+342 PGETISVHIVKAG

-377 HHIDESLRV
+377 HHIDETLSV

>member
-1 VILFEEVK
+1 
-9 YMNDRFWKIVSRV
+9 MNERFWKILSRV
-22 IVVILGSSLGYYLL
+22 LIVILGSSIGYYVLPLL
-36 PFIWRLLNINIQVFY
+36 WDMVNINISFFY
-51 NPIVNLVLGAIILYL
+51 HPLFNIVLGAIILFL
-66 IYWLTQPLLLR
+66 IYGLTQPLLMR
-77 SIRNVEKDLRKLSIE
+77 FIRNIERDMRQLSIE
-92 KVIIS
+92 KVLVS
-97 GLGVIL
+97 AVGVII

-120 PFISNILPIVVT
+120 PFISNILPIVLT
-132 IVLGLS
+132 IVLGVL

-149 IMDLATRLPQVRRT
+149 IMEMITRFPQVRRS
-163 EVTDGKSTVDP
+163 ESTDTAITDDTQSDKEAHESDLSTHSEGHDM
-174 QATAVETGT
+174 
-183 ATAEVSTQDRYTEA
+183 YTDA
-197 LLAMKPAAVD
+197 LLSLRQAAD
-207 DYQPYKILDTS
+207 EAYQPYKILDTS

-244 LKELQYIADSADSV
+244 LKELQYIADSADSL

-275 LDDVTVDFYAGD
+275 LDDVVVDFYAGD
-287 FEDESEVDLKLL
+287 FDDESEVDLKLL
-299 LLAKEV
+299 RLAKLV
-305 NGVVVT
+305 DGVVVT

-342 PGEMLTVHIVKAG
+342 PGETISVHIVKAG

-377 HHIDESLRV
+377 HHIDETLSV

>member
-1 VILFEEVK
+1 
-9 YMNDRFWKIVSRV
+9 MNERFWKILSRV
-22 IVVILGSSLGYYLL
+22 LIVILGSSIGYYVLPLL
-36 PFIWRLLNINIQVFY
+36 WDMININISFFY
-51 NPIVNLVLGAIILYL
+51 HPLFNIVLGAIILFL
-66 IYWLTQPLLLR
+66 IYGLTQPLLMR
-77 SIRNVEKDLRKLSIE
+77 FIRNIERDMRQLSIE
-92 KVIIS
+92 KVLVS
-97 GLGVIL
+97 AVGVII

-120 PFISNILPIVVT
+120 PFISNILPIVLT
-132 IVLGLS
+132 IVFGVL

-149 IMDLATRLPQVRRT
+149 IMEMLTRFPQVRRS
-163 EVTDGKSTVDP
+163 ESTDTVITDDTQSDKEAYESDLSTHSEGLDM
-174 QATAVETGT
+174 
-183 ATAEVSTQDRYTEA
+183 YTDA
-197 LLAMKPAAVD
+197 LLSLRQAAD
-207 DYQPYKILDTS
+207 EAYQPYKILDTS

-244 LKELQYIADSADSV
+244 LKELQYIADSADSL

-275 LDDVTVDFYAGD
+275 LDDVIVDFYAGD
-287 FEDESEVDLKLL
+287 FDDESEVDLKLL
-299 LLAKEV
+299 RLAKLV
-305 NGVVVT
+305 DGVVVT

-342 PGEMLTVHIVKAG
+342 PGETISVHIVKAG

-377 HHIDESLRV
+377 HHIDETLSV

>member
-1 VILFEEVK
+1 
-9 YMNDRFWKIVSRV
+9 MNKMNERFWKILSRV
-22 IVVILGSSLGYYLL
+22 LTVILGSSIGYYVLPLL
-36 PFIWRLLNINIQVFY
+36 WDMININFSFFY
-51 NPIVNLVLGAIILYL
+51 YPLFNIVLGAIILFL
-66 IYWLTQPLLLR
+66 IYGLTQPLLMR
-77 SIRNVEKDLRKLSIE
+77 FIRNIERDMRQLSIE
-92 KVIIS
+92 KVLVSAI
-97 GLGVIL
+97 GVII

-120 PFISNILPIVVT
+120 PFISNILPIVLT
-132 IVLGLS
+132 IVLGVL
-138 GFYIFSNKSAE
+138 GFYIFSNKSVE
-149 IMDLATRLPQVRRT
+149 IMEMLTRFPQVRRSESADTAIT
-163 EVTDGKSTVDP
+163 EDVQLDKETRESDLSTHSEDLDIYTD
-174 QATAVETGT
+174 
-183 ATAEVSTQDRYTEA
+183 A
-197 LLAMKPAAVD
+197 LLSLRQAAD
-207 DYQPYKILDTS
+207 EAYQPYKILDTS

-244 LKELQYIADSADSV
+244 LKELQYIADSADSL

-275 LDDVTVDFYAGD
+275 LDDVIVDFYAGD
-287 FEDESEVDLKLL
+287 FDDEPEVDLKLL
-299 LLAKEV
+299 RLAKLV
-305 NGVVVT
+305 DGVVVT

-328 NINELANSLKSVVI
+328 NINELANSVKSVVI
-342 PGEMLTVHIVKAG
+342 PGETISVHIVKAG

-377 HHIDESLRV
+377 HHIDETLSV

>member
-1 VILFEEVK
+1 
-9 YMNDRFWKIVSRV
+9 MNDRFWKIVSRV

-66 IYWLTQPLLLR
+66 IYWLIQPLLLR

-112 IPLVAIGW
+112 IPLVATGW
-120 PFISNILPIVVT
+120 PFISNILPIIVT

-267 DILNQIQA
+267 DILNQMQA

-299 LLAKEV
+299 LLAKVV

>member
-1 VILFEEVK
+1 
-9 YMNDRFWKIVSRV
+9 MNDRFWKIVSRV

>member
-1 VILFEEVK
+1 
-9 YMNDRFWKIVSRV
+9 MNERFWKILSRV
-22 IVVILGSSLGYYLL
+22 LIVILGSSIGYYVLPLL
-36 PFIWRLLNINIQVFY
+36 WDMININISFFY
-51 NPIVNLVLGAIILYL
+51 YPLFNIVLGAIILFL
-66 IYWLTQPLLLR
+66 IYGLTQPLLMR
-77 SIRNVEKDLRKLSIE
+77 FIRNIERDMRQLSIE
-92 KVIIS
+92 KVLVSAI
-97 GLGVIL
+97 GVII

-120 PFISNILPIVVT
+120 PFISNILPIVLT
-132 IVLGLS
+132 IVLGVL

-149 IMDLATRLPQVRRT
+149 IMEMITRFPQVRRSESTDTAIT
-163 EVTDGKSTVDP
+163 EDMQSDKEAHESDLSTHSEGLDMYTD
-174 QATAVETGT
+174 
-183 ATAEVSTQDRYTEA
+183 A
-197 LLAMKPAAVD
+197 LLSLRQAAD
-207 DYQPYKILDTS
+207 EAYQPYKILDTS

-244 LKELQYIADSADSV
+244 LKELQYIADSADSL

-275 LDDVTVDFYAGD
+275 LDDVIVDFYAGD
-287 FEDESEVDLKLL
+287 FDEESEVDLKLL
-299 LLAKEV
+299 RLAKLV
-305 NGVVVT
+305 DGVVVT

-342 PGEMLTVHIVKAG
+342 PGETISVHIVKAG

-377 HHIDESLRV
+377 HHIDETLSV

>member
-1 VILFEEVK
+1 
-9 YMNDRFWKIVSRV
+9 MNERFWKILSRV
-22 IVVILGSSLGYYLL
+22 PIVILGSSIGYYVLPLL
-36 PFIWRLLNINIQVFY
+36 WDVININISFFY
-51 NPIVNLVLGAIILYL
+51 SPLFNIVLGAIILFL
-66 IYWLTQPLLLR
+66 IYGLTQPLLMR
-77 SIRNVEKDLRKLSIE
+77 FIRNIERDMRQLSIE
-92 KVIIS
+92 KVLVSAI
-97 GLGVIL
+97 GVII

-120 PFISNILPIVVT
+120 PFISNILPIVLT
-132 IVLGLS
+132 IVLGVL

-149 IMDLATRLPQVRRT
+149 IMEMLTHFPQVRRSESTDTAIT
-163 EVTDGKSTVDP
+163 EDVQSDKEAHESDLSTHSEGLDMYTD
-174 QATAVETGT
+174 
-183 ATAEVSTQDRYTEA
+183 A
-197 LLAMKPAAVD
+197 LLSLRQAAD
-207 DYQPYKILDTS
+207 EAYQPYKILDTS

-244 LKELQYIADSADSV
+244 LKELQYIADSADSL

-275 LDDVTVDFYAGD
+275 LDDVIVDFYAGD
-287 FEDESEVDLKLL
+287 FDDESEVDLKLL
-299 LLAKEV
+299 RLAKLV
-305 NGVVVT
+305 DGVVVT

-342 PGEMLTVHIVKAG
+342 PGETISVHIVKAG

-377 HHIDESLRV
+377 HHIDETLSV

>member
-1 VILFEEVK
+1 
-9 YMNDRFWKIVSRV
+9 MNERFWKILSRV
-22 IVVILGSSLGYYLL
+22 LTVILGSSIGYYVLPLL
-36 PFIWRLLNINIQVFY
+36 WDMININFSFFY
-51 NPIVNLVLGAIILYL
+51 YPLFNIVLGAIILFL
-66 IYWLTQPLLLR
+66 IYGLTQPLLMR
-77 SIRNVEKDLRKLSIE
+77 FIHNIERDMRQLSIE
-92 KVIIS
+92 KVLVSAI
-97 GLGVIL
+97 GVII

-120 PFISNILPIVVT
+120 PFISNILPIVLT
-132 IVLGLS
+132 IVLGVL
-138 GFYIFSNKSAE
+138 GFYIFSNKSVE
-149 IMDLATRLPQVRRT
+149 IMEMLTRFPQGRPSESMDTAITEDVQSDEETHESDLSTHSEGLDMY
-163 EVTDGKSTVDP
+163 TD
-174 QATAVETGT
+174 
-183 ATAEVSTQDRYTEA
+183 A
-197 LLAMKPAAVD
+197 LLSLRQAAD
-207 DYQPYKILDTS
+207 EAYQPYKILDTS

-244 LKELQYIADSADSV
+244 LKELQYIADSADSL

-275 LDDVTVDFYAGD
+275 LDDVVVDFYAGD
-287 FEDESEVDLKLL
+287 FDDEPEVDLKLL
-299 LLAKEV
+299 RLAKLV
-305 NGVVVT
+305 DGVVVT

-328 NINELANSLKSVVI
+328 NINELANSVKSVVI
-342 PGEMLTVHIVKAG
+342 PGETISVHIVKAG

-377 HHIDESLRV
+377 HHIDETLSV

>member
-1 VILFEEVK
+1 
-9 YMNDRFWKIVSRV
+9 MNKMNERFWKILSRV
-22 IVVILGSSLGYYLL
+22 LIVILGSSIGYYVLPLL
-36 PFIWRLLNINIQVFY
+36 WDVININISFFY
-51 NPIVNLVLGAIILYL
+51 SPLFNIVLGAIILFL
-66 IYWLTQPLLLR
+66 IYGLTQPLLMR
-77 SIRNVEKDLRKLSIE
+77 FIRNIERDMRQLSIE
-92 KVIIS
+92 KVLVSAI
-97 GLGVIL
+97 GVII

-120 PFISNILPIVVT
+120 PFISNILPIVLT
-132 IVLGLS
+132 IVLGVL

-149 IMDLATRLPQVRRT
+149 IMEMLTHFPQVRRSESTDTAIT
-163 EVTDGKSTVDP
+163 EDVQSDKEAHESDLSTHSEGLDMYTD
-174 QATAVETGT
+174 
-183 ATAEVSTQDRYTEA
+183 A
-197 LLAMKPAAVD
+197 LLSLRQAAD
-207 DYQPYKILDTS
+207 EAYQPYKILDTS

-244 LKELQYIADSADSV
+244 LKELQYIADSADSL

-275 LDDVTVDFYAGD
+275 LDDVIVDFYAGD
-287 FEDESEVDLKLL
+287 FDDESEVDLKLL
-299 LLAKEV
+299 RLAKLV
-305 NGVVVT
+305 DGVVVT

-342 PGEMLTVHIVKAG
+342 PGETISVHIVKAG

-377 HHIDESLRV
+377 HHIDETLSV

>member
-1 VILFEEVK
+1 
-9 YMNDRFWKIVSRV
+9 MNERFWKILSRV
-22 IVVILGSSLGYYLL
+22 LIVILGSSIGYYVLPLL
-36 PFIWRLLNINIQVFY
+36 WDMVNINISFFY
-51 NPIVNLVLGAIILYL
+51 HPLFNIVLGAIILFL
-66 IYWLTQPLLLR
+66 IYGLTQPLLIR
-77 SIRNVEKDLRKLSIE
+77 FIRNIERDMRQLSIE
-92 KVIIS
+92 KVLVS
-97 GLGVIL
+97 AVGVII

-120 PFISNILPIVVT
+120 PFISNILPIVLT
-132 IVLGLS
+132 IVLGVL

-149 IMDLATRLPQVRRT
+149 IMEMLTRFPQVRRSESTDTAIT
-163 EVTDGKSTVDP
+163 EDVQSDKETHESDLSTHSEGHDMYTD
-174 QATAVETGT
+174 
-183 ATAEVSTQDRYTEA
+183 A
-197 LLAMKPAAVD
+197 LLSLRQAAD
-207 DYQPYKILDTS
+207 EAYQPYKILDTS

-244 LKELQYIADSADSV
+244 LKELQYIADSADSL

-275 LDDVTVDFYAGD
+275 LDDVIVDFYAGD
-287 FEDESEVDLKLL
+287 FDDESEVDLKLL
-299 LLAKEV
+299 RLAKLV
-305 NGVVVT
+305 DGVVVT

-342 PGEMLTVHIVKAG
+342 PGEKISVHIVKAG

-377 HHIDESLRV
+377 HHIDETLSV

>member
-1 VILFEEVK
+1 
-9 YMNDRFWKIVSRV
+9 MNERFWKILSRV
-22 IVVILGSSLGYYLL
+22 LTVILGSSIGYYVLPLL
-36 PFIWRLLNINIQVFY
+36 WDMININFSFFY
-51 NPIVNLVLGAIILYL
+51 YPLFNIVLGAIILFL
-66 IYWLTQPLLLR
+66 IYGLTQPLLMR
-77 SIRNVEKDLRKLSIE
+77 FIHNIERDMRQLSIE
-92 KVIIS
+92 KVLVSAI
-97 GLGVIL
+97 GVII

-120 PFISNILPIVVT
+120 PFISNILPIVLT
-132 IVLGLS
+132 IVLGVL
-138 GFYIFSNKSAE
+138 GFYIFSNKSVE
-149 IMDLATRLPQVRRT
+149 IMEMLTHFPQGRRSESMDTAITEDVQSDKETHESDLSTHSEGLDMY
-163 EVTDGKSTVDP
+163 TD
-174 QATAVETGT
+174 
-183 ATAEVSTQDRYTEA
+183 A
-197 LLAMKPAAVD
+197 LLSLRQAAD
-207 DYQPYKILDTS
+207 EAYQPYKILDTS

-244 LKELQYIADSADSV
+244 LKELQYIADSADSL

-275 LDDVTVDFYAGD
+275 LDDVVVDFYAGD
-287 FEDESEVDLKLL
+287 FDDEPEVDLKLL
-299 LLAKEV
+299 RLAKLV
-305 NGVVVT
+305 DGVVVT

-328 NINELANSLKSVVI
+328 NINELANSVKSVVI
-342 PGEMLTVHIVKAG
+342 PGETISVHIVKAG

-377 HHIDESLRV
+377 HHIDETLSV

>member
-1 VILFEEVK
+1 
-9 YMNDRFWKIVSRV
+9 MNERFWKILSRV
-22 IVVILGSSLGYYLL
+22 LTVILGSSIGYYVLPLL
-36 PFIWRLLNINIQVFY
+36 WDMININMSFFY
-51 NPIVNLVLGAIILYL
+51 YPLFNIVLGAIILFL
-66 IYWLTQPLLLR
+66 IYGLTQPLLMR
-77 SIRNVEKDLRKLSIE
+77 FFRNIERDMRQLSIE
-92 KVIIS
+92 KVLVS
-97 GLGVIL
+97 AVGVII

-120 PFISNILPIVVT
+120 PFISNILPIVLT
-132 IVLGLS
+132 IVLGVL

-149 IMDLATRLPQVRRT
+149 IMEMLTRFPQGRRSESMDTAITEDVQSDEETHESDLSTHSEGLDMH
-163 EVTDGKSTVDP
+163 TD
-174 QATAVETGT
+174 
-183 ATAEVSTQDRYTEA
+183 A
-197 LLAMKPAAVD
+197 LLSLRQAAD
-207 DYQPYKILDTS
+207 EAYQPYKILDTS

-244 LKELQYIADSADSV
+244 LKELQYIADSADSL

-275 LDDVTVDFYAGD
+275 LDDVVVDFYAGD
-287 FEDESEVDLKLL
+287 FDDEPEVDLKLL
-299 LLAKEV
+299 RLAKLV
-305 NGVVVT
+305 DGVVVT

-328 NINELANSLKSVVI
+328 NINELANSVKSVVI
-342 PGEMLTVHIVKAG
+342 PGETISVHIVKAG

-377 HHIDESLRV
+377 HHIDETLSV

>member
-1 VILFEEVK
+1 
-9 YMNDRFWKIVSRV
+9 MNERFWEILSRV
-22 IVVILGSSLGYYLL
+22 LIVILGSSIGYYVLPLL
-36 PFIWRLLNINIQVFY
+36 WDMVNINISFFY
-51 NPIVNLVLGAIILYL
+51 HPLFNIVLGAIILFL
-66 IYWLTQPLLLR
+66 IYGLTQPLLMR
-77 SIRNVEKDLRKLSIE
+77 FIRNIERDMRQLSIE
-92 KVIIS
+92 KVLVSAI
-97 GLGVIL
+97 GVII

-120 PFISNILPIVVT
+120 PFISNILPIVLT
-132 IVLGLS
+132 IVLGVL

-149 IMDLATRLPQVRRT
+149 IMEMLTRFPQVRRSESMDTAIT
-163 EVTDGKSTVDP
+163 EDVQSDKEAHESALSTHSEGLDMYTD
-174 QATAVETGT
+174 
-183 ATAEVSTQDRYTEA
+183 A
-197 LLAMKPAAVD
+197 LLSLRQAAD
-207 DYQPYKILDTS
+207 EAYQPYKILDTS

-244 LKELQYIADSADSV
+244 LKELQYIADSADSL

-275 LDDVTVDFYAGD
+275 LDDVIVDFYAGD
-287 FEDESEVDLKLL
+287 FDDESEVDLKLL
-299 LLAKEV
+299 RLAKLV
-305 NGVVVT
+305 DGVVVT

-342 PGEMLTVHIVKAG
+342 PGESLTVHIVKAG

-377 HHIDESLRV
+377 HHIDETLSV

>member
-1 VILFEEVK
+1 
-9 YMNDRFWKIVSRV
+9 MNERFWKILSRV
-22 IVVILGSSLGYYLL
+22 LIVILGSSIGYYVLPLL
-36 PFIWRLLNINIQVFY
+36 WDMVNINISFFY
-51 NPIVNLVLGAIILYL
+51 QPLFNIVLGAIILFL
-66 IYWLTQPLLLR
+66 IYGLTQPLLMR
-77 SIRNVEKDLRKLSIE
+77 FIRNIERDMRQLSIE
-92 KVIIS
+92 KVLVS
-97 GLGVIL
+97 AVGVII

-120 PFISNILPIVVT
+120 PFISNILPIVLT
-132 IVLGLS
+132 IVLGVL

-149 IMDLATRLPQVRRT
+149 IMEMLTRFPQVRRSESTDTAIT
-163 EVTDGKSTVDP
+163 EDMQSDKETHESDLSTHSEGLDMYTD
-174 QATAVETGT
+174 
-183 ATAEVSTQDRYTEA
+183 A
-197 LLAMKPAAVD
+197 LLSLRQAAD
-207 DYQPYKILDTS
+207 EAYQPYKILDTS

-244 LKELQYIADSADSV
+244 LKELQYIADSADSL

-275 LDDVTVDFYAGD
+275 LDDVIVDFYAGD
-287 FEDESEVDLKLL
+287 FDDESEVDLKLL
-299 LLAKEV
+299 RLAKLV
-305 NGVVVT
+305 DGVVVT

-342 PGEMLTVHIVKAG
+342 PGETISVHIVKAG

-377 HHIDESLRV
+377 HHIDETLSV

>member
-1 VILFEEVK
+1 
-9 YMNDRFWKIVSRV
+9 MNKMNERFWKILSRV
-22 IVVILGSSLGYYLL
+22 LIVILGSSIGYYVLPLL
-36 PFIWRLLNINIQVFY
+36 WDMININISFFY
-51 NPIVNLVLGAIILYL
+51 YPLFNIVLGAIILFL
-66 IYWLTQPLLLR
+66 IYGLTQPLLMR
-77 SIRNVEKDLRKLSIE
+77 FFRNIERDMRQLSIE
-92 KVIIS
+92 KLLVSAVGVII
-97 GLGVIL
+97 
-103 GLVLAWLIN
+103 GLVLAWLVN

-120 PFISNILPIVVT
+120 PFISNILPIVLT
-132 IVLGLS
+132 IVLGVL

-149 IMDLATRLPQVRRT
+149 IMEMLTRFPQVRRSEST
-163 EVTDGKSTVDP
+163 NTAIAEDVQSDKETQESNISTPSEGLDIYTD
-174 QATAVETGT
+174 
-183 ATAEVSTQDRYTEA
+183 A
-197 LLAMKPAAVD
+197 LLSLRQAAD
-207 DYQPYKILDTS
+207 EAYQPYKILDTS

-244 LKELQYIADSADSV
+244 LKELQYIADSADSL

-275 LDDVTVDFYAGD
+275 LDDVVVDFYAGD
-287 FEDESEVDLKLL
+287 FDDESEVDLKLL
-299 LLAKEV
+299 RLAKLV
-305 NGVVVT
+305 DGVVVT

-342 PGEMLTVHIVKAG
+342 PGETISVHIVKAG

-377 HHIDESLRV
+377 HHIDETLSV